1 MDTEKMLRFLQNEHA
16 LPKLHND
23 LNARQLQAL
32 GLDYDGNELCI
43 MRRISRNEGI
53 TQVELASE
61 VISPTPTVT
70 RKVKKL
76 IARGLI
82 DRQNDS
88 RDERKNRLFLT
99 AEGKAAARV
108 IYNLS
113 EEALNMLFEGFTDE
127 ERETCAAYMERM
139 RLNAENALNK

>member
-1 MDTEKMLRFLQNEHA
+1 MDIEKMLRFLQNEHVV
-16 LPKLHND
+16 PKLHND
-23 LNARQLQAL
+23 LNMRQLQAL
-32 GLDYDGNELCI
+32 GLDYEGNELCI
-43 MRRISRNEGI
+43 MRRVSRNEGM
-53 TQVELASE
+53 TQAELASE
-61 VISPTPTVT
+61 VISPAPTVT

-99 AEGKAAARV
+99 EEGKAAARV

-113 EEALNMLFEGFTDE
+113 EEALNVLFEGFTDE
-127 ERETCAAYMERM
+127 EREACADYMERM
-139 RLNAENALNK
+139 RRNAENALSK